1 MQATACTVQT
11 QGRLMPRPGNR
22 NARCMRACKPL
33 ESRQMNAWKF
43 IYRLGLIAC
52 ILLAAAIIV
61 FRFYLPKIR
70 EQRRL
75 RAEKAAIELD
85 IQKEAE
91 QLRMLKLKQ
100 EKLQEDP
107 RFIEKIAREDLGY
120 AKPGETVFRFVDED
134 QP

>member
-1 MQATACTVQT
+1 
-11 QGRLMPRPGNR
+11 
-22 NARCMRACKPL
+22 
-33 ESRQMNAWKF
+33 MNFWKF

-52 ILLAAAIIV
+52 ILLAAAIV
-61 FRFYLPKIR
+61 VLRFYLPKIR

-120 AKPGETVFRFVDED
+120 AKPGETVFRFVDEE